1 MTQSPAKRHPWTFLP
16 GTSPA
21 DAVYGAIV
29 SAATIGA
36 VGLHVETIGRLCAV
50 WAFVVWTYW
59 MAHVYVHVVSHHLA
73 GQMSSVGRR
82 LRDALRGEFGVVLGA
97 LPGLVVVLL
106 VGLFDGEPAT
116 AASTTLLVTVVLLF
130 GLGYFGARRLG
141 AGLALAVGEGL
152 LASSLGVVMIAAK
165 ALLH

>member
-1 MTQSPAKRHPWTFLP
+1 MDTSRTPRRPWTFLP

-36 VGLHVETIGRLCAV
+36 VGIHVESIGRLCAV

-59 MAHVYVHVVSHHLA
+59 TAHVYVHVVSHHLG

-82 LRDALRGEFGVVLGA
+82 LREAMRGELGVVLGA
-97 LPGLVVVLL
+97 LPGLVVVLA
-106 VGLFDGEPAT
+106 VGAFGGEPST
-116 AASTTLLVTVVLLF
+116 AASATLLVTVVLLF
-130 GLGYFGARRLG
+130 GLGFLGARRLG
-141 AGLALAVGEGL
+141 GGSALALGEGL
-152 LASSLGVVMIAAK
+152 LASSVGVVMIAAK